1 MKLHKGSAFCLF
13 THCYCRILGLEQ
25 CLTYSRLS
33 INICQ
38 MSQQMTQI
46 ASRNRLTDL
55 ESELMVAGGR
65 MGEGIVRKFRMDR
78 YTLLCWKWITNKDIL
93 FSTGNSTQWR
103 VAAWMGGKFG
113 GEWMHVYVWLSS
125 FAVLLKPSRH
135 CYQLYPNTKE
145 KTWKSKKVKW
155 QKGIYWFPWVD
166 RFSSIICPKP
176 LLKLHDFKRLL
187 YVSGTCQMLYTHLYS
202 SPPSEVRERSATC
215 PSPSAKKYTVQIW
228 PRSTRF

>member
-125 FAVLLKPSRH
+125 FAIHPRLSWHYLL
-135 CYQLYPNTKE
+135 
-145 KTWKSKKVKW
+145 
-155 QKGIYWFPWVD
+155 ID
-166 RFSSIICPKP
+166 
-176 LLKLHDFKRLL
+176 
-187 YVSGTCQMLYTHLYS
+187 YTRMQN
-202 SPPSEVRERSATC
+202 ENV
-215 PSPSAKKYTVQIW
+215 
-228 PRSTRF
+228 